1 MQKKSF
7 NIGWQQMFS
16 TNGALSFVIA
26 LLCVGFINDS
36 LFPLVSGYL
45 THWLG
50 EVVGSLL
57 LAAFALILLL
67 LFAHVIGKRL
77 TRQSS
82 NAHVHEKSRP
92 EARKALVLLVSNLEP
107 SKTAINF
114 HLEKLQ
120 YLWLFHSSDSE
131 TDADCLAEMYQSPQ
145 CVVRKIPID
154 DVHNPLEYFN
164 KAKSNIY
171 QSLPEGLEVEDVIL
185 DFTGMPKAAS
195 VGTVLAAREFNAPL
209 QYSAAVKSEK
219 GEQLTT
225 DQPIQIDLQ
234 SRT

>member
-7 NIGWQQMFS
+7 NIGWQQLFS

-50 EVVGSLL
+50 EVFGSLL
-57 LAAFALILLL
+57 LAALALILLL
-67 LFAHVIGKRL
+67 LFAHVIGNRITK
-77 TRQSS
+77 QSS
-82 NAHVHEKSRP
+82 DTNVHEKSRP
-92 EARKALVLLVSNLEP
+92 EARKALVLLVSKLEP
-107 SKTAINF
+107 SKIAINF
-114 HLEKLQ
+114 HLEKLE

-131 TDADCLAEMYQSPQ
+131 HDADLLAEMYQSQ
-145 CVVRKIPID
+145 CVVRKIPIN
-154 DVHNPLEYFN
+154 DVHDPLEYLN

-171 QSLPEGLEVEDVIL
+171 ESLPEGLEVEDVIL

>member
-1 MQKKSF
+1 ML
-7 NIGWQQMFS
+7 S

-26 LLCVGFINDS
+26 MLCVGFINDS

-57 LAAFALILLL
+57 LAAFALILLV

-82 NAHVHEKSRP
+82 DTNFHEKSRP
-92 EARKALVLLVSNLEP
+92 EARKALVLLVSKLEP
-107 SKTAINF
+107 SKMAINF
-114 HLEKLQ
+114 HLEKLE
-120 YLWLFHSSDSE
+120 YLWLFHSNDSE
-131 TDADCLAEMYQSPQ
+131 EIANNLIEMYQSQ
-145 CVVRKIPID
+145 CDVRKIPIND
-154 DVHNPLEYFN
+154 IHDPLEYLN

-171 QSLPEGLEVEDVIL
+171 ESLPNGLEVEDVIL

-195 VGTVLAAREFNAPL
+195 VGTVLAAREFDAPL
-209 QYSAAVKSEK
+209 QYSAAVRSDK
-219 GEQLTT
+219 GGHYKT
-225 DQPIQIDLQ
+225 DQPIQIDLK